1 VSEPTSGASE
11 SPDQQRWPEE
21 GQPLV
26 GILVGSASDLPVMQ
40 PASTILRTLGVPHE
54 LRVIS
59 AHRNPDLVDEYART
73 ADERGIVVLICG
85 AGMANHLAGAVAA
98 RTALPVIGVPLSG
111 SKLQGMD
118 SLLSTVQM
126 PKGVPVATVAV
137 DGAVNAAILA
147 AQILA
152 VRDPDMKAK
161 LYTFKDHLAAGY
173 KP

>member
-1 VSEPTSGASE
+1 MSEPG
-11 SPDQQRWPEE
+11 PDQPARRASQ
-21 GQPLV
+21 GQPVV
-26 GILVGSASDLPVMQ
+26 GILCGSPSDLPVMQ
-40 PASTILRTLGVPHE
+40 QATAILERFQIPYD

-73 ADERGIVVLICG
+73 ADERGLVCVICG

-111 SKLQGMD
+111 SKLAGAD
-118 SLLSTVQM
+118 ALYSTVQM
-126 PKGVPVATVAV
+126 PKGVPVATVAI

-152 VRDPDMKAK
+152 VRDPDVKRRVWE
-161 LYTFKDHLAAGY
+161 FKESLAEGFR
-173 KP
+173 P